1 MANRDLS
8 ILNTMYITGQSTF
21 SDTIENAPED
31 FFDHLNEYRKIFS
44 SDDVCFERNIIVFF
58 PFLSNVNAVS
68 TITFKIEQRGFSSEV
83 TKEVTSSDIS
93 SYTSTS
99 GTISYIFFNLP
110 IPAELTSVVCV
121 TSKLNF
127 ADSKSKTFRRLF
139 NYVPKIGAKLSSID
153 NIVTSEE
160 NTDDIKG
167 DLILSHLTSFKA
179 GKYHISPFELENA
192 ETELASTITLNQKPD
207 RVENSNPNRTNAY
220 FDFNPSIL
228 PRPFLQERKVGSTE
242 LDVESFIKTLPSKSI
257 RK

>member
-99 GTISYIFFNLP
+99 GTISYIFF
-110 IPAELTSVVCV
+110 I
-121 TSKLNF
+121 
-127 ADSKSKTFRRLF
+127 RRT
-139 NYVPKIGAKLSSID
+139 G
-153 NIVTSEE
+153 
-160 NTDDIKG
+160 
-167 DLILSHLTSFKA
+167 
-179 GKYHISPFELENA
+179 
-192 ETELASTITLNQKPD
+192 
-207 RVENSNPNRTNAY
+207 
-220 FDFNPSIL
+220 
-228 PRPFLQERKVGSTE
+228 
-242 LDVESFIKTLPSKSI
+242 
-257 RK
+257 